1 MSTIGERIRIRREEL
16 GLSQEELASRL
27 GYKSRSSINKIELN
41 QRNLT
46 QSKIKAI
53 ADVLKTT
60 PEHIMG
66 WDENPNKKETPV
78 SQETHERTMYAL
90 DLLSKLSPEK
100 REEAL
105 RYLDYLASQDKK

>member
-1 MSTIGERIRIRREEL
+1 MYTIGDRIRMRREQL
-16 GLSQEELASRL
+16 GLSQEELASYL
-27 GYKSRSSINKIELN
+27 GYKSRSSINKIESN

-60 PEHIMG
+60 PEYIMG
-66 WDENPNKKETPV
+66 WEESKKETPV
-78 SQETHERTMYAL
+78 SQEAHERTMYAL

-100 REEAL
+100 QQEAL